1 MELNNTDSVIE
12 LLNNTDLDRIF
23 LTSDWHI
30 FKNRYK
36 KEANLV
42 NTQNII
48 KWCKDNIKEDD
59 IFMYLGDISYR
70 WTKGKDKTE
79 VESIMSSLPGKKIL
93 IIGNH
98 DKFTGKE
105 DYYTGCGFDYAFD
118 ELRWKDLIF
127 THKPIDMH
135 TVPDIFTLNIH
146 GHMHNERKY
155 NRRF

>member
-59 IFMYLGDISYR
+59 IFMYLGDIYYR
-70 WTKGKDKTE
+70 WTKGKDKNE
-79 VESIMSSLPGKKIL
+79 VEYIM
-93 IIGNH
+93 
-98 DKFTGKE
+98 
-105 DYYTGCGFDYAFD
+105 
-118 ELRWKDLIF
+118 R
-127 THKPIDMH
+127 
-135 TVPDIFTLNIH
+135 
-146 GHMHNERKY
+146 
-155 NRRF
+155 

>member
-48 KWCKDNIKEDD
+48 KWCKENIENSA
-59 IFMYLGDISYR
+59 LLEEEL
-70 WTKGKDKTE
+70 TE
-79 VESIMSSLPGKKIL
+79 ICK
-93 IIGNH
+93 
-98 DKFTGKE
+98 
-105 DYYTGCGFDYAFD
+105 
-118 ELRWKDLIF
+118 
-127 THKPIDMH
+127 
-135 TVPDIFTLNIH
+135 
-146 GHMHNERKY
+146 
-155 NRRF
+155 